1 MQTTNQLA
9 THAYYQV
16 LDASCGLPLGSHH
29 ALMADMGD
37 QWVMFGLVAHCDSS
51 GNLIEPGKQLLFAI
65 GQEYNGDT
73 VRARG
78 KDEEHRVTSLPNGEI
93 DINTQATS
101 ADELK
106 TRRMVKG
113 DEIRGRRA

>member
-1 MQTTNQLA
+1 MQTTNEIA
-9 THAYYQV
+9 THAYYKV
-16 LDASCGLPLGSHH
+16 VDERCGFPLGSVQ

-37 QWVMFGLVAHCDSS
+37 QWVMFGLLDHCDSS
-51 GNLIEPGKQLLFAI
+51 GNLIEPGKQLLFAV

-73 VRARG
+73 VRVLG

-93 DINTQATS
+93 DINTQANS

-106 TRRMVKG
+106 HRRMVKG
-113 DEIRGRRA
+113 DEIRKGA